1 MADRKHSHYHA
12 DMLSVEDARNTILES
27 FNPLESNDIP
37 AIDSLGLTLAEDL
50 YSTVNIPPFNNS
62 AMDGYAVKEED
73 IISATHETPTY
84 LKVVGTISAGEIPE
98 FTITN
103 GYCAR
108 IMTGAPLPNGADTII
123 PFEETTEMDMQNPKD
138 KIKDI
143 GIKTYADIGSYVRA
157 SGKDVSEGDLILTKG
172 ITIKASTIGLISSI
186 GKSSIKVHRRP
197 HVTILA
203 TGNELIPPGHNPVSG
218 KIYDSNTSALIA
230 SVIESGGIPRS
241 LGIVKDDIKSLNQ
254 AIDIAKDSDLVIT
267 SAGVS
272 KGDYDIVKD
281 VLSSK
286 GKLNFW
292 SVRMR
297 PAKPLAFGLL
307 NSNTPLIGLPGN
319 PVSALVAFEQF
330 CRPVIRKMLG
340 KKYIPR
346 PVITATLQDSIENYD
361 SRRVYARV
369 KVWQENNV
377 YLAKT
382 SGSQES
388 NILSSMAY
396 ANGLAICPENEK
408 SKNPGDTVDV
418 IMIDW
423 PEEMINGK

>member
-157 SGKDVSEGDLILTKG
+157 SGK
-172 ITIKASTIGLISSI
+172 
-186 GKSSIKVHRRP
+186 
-197 HVTILA
+197 
-203 TGNELIPPGHNPVSG
+203 
-218 KIYDSNTSALIA
+218 
-230 SVIESGGIPRS
+230 
-241 LGIVKDDIKSLNQ
+241 
-254 AIDIAKDSDLVIT
+254 
-267 SAGVS
+267 
-272 KGDYDIVKD
+272 
-281 VLSSK
+281 
-286 GKLNFW
+286 
-292 SVRMR
+292 M
-297 PAKPLAFGLL
+297 
-307 NSNTPLIGLPGN
+307 
-319 PVSALVAFEQF
+319 
-330 CRPVIRKMLG
+330 
-340 KKYIPR
+340 
-346 PVITATLQDSIENYD
+346 
-361 SRRVYARV
+361 
-369 KVWQENNV
+369 
-377 YLAKT
+377 
-382 SGSQES
+382 
-388 NILSSMAY
+388 
-396 ANGLAICPENEK
+396 
-408 SKNPGDTVDV
+408 
-418 IMIDW
+418 
-423 PEEMINGK
+423 